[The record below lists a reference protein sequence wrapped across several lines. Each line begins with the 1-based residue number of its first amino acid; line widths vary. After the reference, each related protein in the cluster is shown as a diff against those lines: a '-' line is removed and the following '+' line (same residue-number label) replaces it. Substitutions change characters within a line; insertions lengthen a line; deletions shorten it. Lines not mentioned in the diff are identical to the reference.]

1 MGPRNAVAD
10 RVRSL
15 LDEQALVPGDR
26 LPSER
31 ELASQLG
38 VSRSSL
44 REGLGRLADL
54 GIIEARRGS
63 GTYLAPLD
71 LRDLTEARLR
81 LEPYAARLAA
91 QRRDAGD
98 LARLDAALAEL
109 VVLRTETAAFA
120 EADLRLHEA
129 IVAAS
134 RSLPVRVLLDAIA
147 DLLLHSRAVTSV
159 DLTTHAATIALLERL
174 VAAIHARDGA
184 AAEAAMREHLGHVV
198 AALPGAA
205 A

>member
-10 RVRSL
+10 RVRTL
-15 LDEQALVPGDR
+15 LDERELVPGDR

-91 QRRDAGD
+91 QRSEPRDR
-98 LARLDAALAEL
+98 ARLDAALAEL
-109 VVLRTETAAFA
+109 RATRGDQRAFA
-120 EADLRLHEA
+120 EADLRLHATITE
-129 IVAAS
+129 AS
-134 RSLPVRVLLDAIA
+134 RSLPVRVLLDAVS
-147 DLLLHSRAVTSV
+147 DLLLHSRAVT
-159 DLTTHAATIALLERL
+159 DADRATRDATVVVLDR
-174 VAAIHARDGA
+174 VVSAIRDGDGEG
-184 AAEAAMREHLGHVV
+184 AERAMREHLHQVV
-198 AALPGAA
+198 ASLPDGRG
-205 A
+205 

>member
-1 MGPRNAVAD
+1 MPPRNAVAD
-10 RVRSL
+10 RVRIL
-15 LDEQALVPGDR
+15 LDERALVPGDR

-31 ELASQLG
+31 ELAAHLG

-91 QRRDAGD
+91 ERRDPRD
-98 LARLDAALAEL
+98 LARLDDTLAEL
-109 VVLRTETAAFA
+109 RASLGERVAFA
-120 EADLRLHEA
+120 DADLRLHATIAE
-129 IVAAS
+129 AS
-134 RSLPVRVLLDAIA
+134 RSLPVRVLLDAVA
-147 DLLLHSRAVTSV
+147 DLLRHSRAVTAV
-159 DLTTHAATIALLERL
+159 DPDTRRATVVVLERL
-174 VAAIHARDGA
+174 VQAIHAGDGP
-184 AAEAAMREHLGHVV
+184 AAETAMREHLVHVV
-198 AALPGAA
+198 AALPGDGA
-205 A
+205 